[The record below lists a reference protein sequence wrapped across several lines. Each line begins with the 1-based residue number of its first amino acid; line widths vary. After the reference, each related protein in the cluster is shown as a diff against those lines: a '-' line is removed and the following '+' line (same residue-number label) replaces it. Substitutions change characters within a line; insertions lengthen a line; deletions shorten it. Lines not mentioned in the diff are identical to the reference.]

1 MEKMGLTWS
10 LKPILV
16 FLKICGMPAHD
27 ISTNRCRFFVYIFS
41 IITLISVV
49 FNFSFN
55 SFYFLKNWL
64 FFYRCEWAKSDPIKK
79 GRGRPMTRTIDKI
92 SAPRQ
97 IIDFFETVINPSSV
111 LGIPLIFAFEFYI
124 TGGWRNIWSSII
136 RIDQDIKLTKT
147 FYRQCRR
154 RFILLICVS
163 SLVKIKFNHLK

>member
-1 MEKMGLTWS
+1 MGLTWS

-16 FLKICGMPAHD
+16 LLKICGMPAHD

-41 IITLISVV
+41 IITLISVL

-55 SFYFLKNWL
+55 GFYFLKNWL
-64 FFYRCEWAKSDPIKK
+64 FFYRCRWAKSPPKT
-79 GRGRPMTRTIDKI
+79 RGLVIREVN
-92 SAPRQ
+92 APRQ

-163 SLVKIKFNHLK
+163 SLVKIKFNHSK